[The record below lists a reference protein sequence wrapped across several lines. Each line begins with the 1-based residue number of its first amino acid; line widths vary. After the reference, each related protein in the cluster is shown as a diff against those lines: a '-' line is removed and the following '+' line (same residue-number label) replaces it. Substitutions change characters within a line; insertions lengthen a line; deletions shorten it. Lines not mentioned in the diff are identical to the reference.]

1 MRVVVTGASGNVGS
15 ALVREL
21 TGHPE
26 VEEVVGICRRPHAWR
41 PPGTRWAWADVA
53 EDDLER
59 YFSGTDVVVHLAW
72 LFHPMRRPEVTWDA
86 NVHGTRRVLEA
97 VARADVPALVVASSV
112 GAYGPRRGLDPVDE
126 SWPTDG
132 VGQAAYSREKAYV
145 ERLLDRFELEHP
157 TRRVVRMRPA
167 FIFQEAAS
175 VQQRRLF
182 LGPWA
187 PRALVRPGRVPVLPL
202 PRDLRVQALHASDVA
217 RAYAL
222 AVVGDASGP
231 FNLAAEP
238 VLGPRDLALL
248 FGARWVPTAARLV
261 RAATGTAYRARLV
274 PTAPELFDLLME
286 VPMLS
291 TARARTELGWTP
303 HVDAAGAV
311 RSFLSAPATPD
322 TPGTPPLAPGTSG
335 PARLHE
341 VATGLGRR
349 P

>member
-21 TGHPE
+21 SAHPE

-41 PPGTRWAWADVA
+41 PPGTSWAWADVA

-59 YFSGTDVVVHLAW
+59 YFSGADAVVHLAW
-72 LFHPMRRPEVTWDA
+72 LVQPMRRPEVTWDA
-86 NVHGTRRVLEA
+86 NVHGTRRVLDA

-132 VGQAAYSREKAYV
+132 VPQAAYSREKAYV

-167 FIFQEAAS
+167 FIFQQAAS
-175 VQQRRLF
+175 VEQRRLF
-182 LGPWA
+182 LGPWV

-202 PRDLRVQALHASDVA
+202 PRNLRLQALHASDAA

-222 AVVGDASGP
+222 AVLGNASGP

-238 VLGPRDLALL
+238 VLGPEDLARL
-248 FGARWVPTAARLV
+248 FDARWMPTPAKAVRTASAA
-261 RAATGTAYRARLV
+261 AYRARML
-274 PTAPELFDLLME
+274 PTAPELFDLLMQI
-286 VPMLS
+286 PMLS

-303 HVDAAGAV
+303 RLDAAEAV
-311 RSFLSAPATPD
+311 RSFLSAPAIPE
-322 TPGTPPLAPGTSG
+322 TPGTPPLEPATSG
-335 PARLHE
+335 PARVHE
-341 VATGLGRR
+341 VATGLGTRD
-349 P
+349 

>member
-41 PPGTRWAWADVA
+41 PPGTTWAWADVA

-59 YFSGTDVVVHLAW
+59 YFSDADAVVHLAW

-132 VGQAAYSREKAYV
+132 VAQAAYSREKAYV

-157 TRRVVRMRPA
+157 GRRLVRMRPA

-182 LGPWA
+182 LGPWV

-202 PRDLRVQALHASDVA
+202 PRNLRVQALHTSDVA

-222 AVVGDASGP
+222 AVLGDASGP

-238 VLGPRDLALL
+238 VLGPQDLALL
-248 FGARWVPTAARLV
+248 LGARWVPTAARVV
-261 RAATGTAYRARLV
+261 RAATAAAYRARLL

-286 VPMLS
+286 VPILG
-291 TARARTELGWTP
+291 TGRARAELGWTP
-303 HVDAAGAV
+303 HVDAAEAV
-311 RSFLSAPATPD
+311 RSFLSAPSAPD
-322 TPGTPPLAPGTSG
+322 TPGTPPLAPETSG
-335 PARLHE
+335 PARIHE